1 MSKLQVNLEGIFETA
16 GQLIVTYGVR
26 LLTAIVVLLIGLW
39 LAGKLSRMF
48 YSVMVKREVDP
59 SLRGFLKGFI
69 SILLN
74 VLVFIS
80 VLTLAGVPMTAF
92 ITILGAAGLAIG
104 LALSGTLQNF
114 AGGMLILTI
123 KPFKVGDFIEAQNFM
138 GTVTDIQI
146 FNTILQ
152 TIDNVVVILPNGGLA
167 TGAITNYSVN
177 ETRRGQWVFSMAY
190 GESFPKAKEVLKK
203 VLEEDKRVL
212 SEPEPMIFVSDLND
226 SSVDIT
232 VRGWANAAD
241 FWPLNFDIRA
251 KVYEAFAKEGITI
264 PFPQMDVHLQKE
276 EVEQKAESN

>member
-1 MSKLQVNLEGIFETA
+1 MEGIFETA
-16 GQLIVTYGVR
+16 GQLMVTHGLR

-39 LAGKLSRMF
+39 LAGKLSRVF
-48 YSVMVKREVDP
+48 YSVMKKREVDP

-74 VLVFIS
+74 ILVFII

-92 ITILGAAGLAIG
+92 IAILGAAGLAIG
-104 LALSGTLQNF
+104 FALSGTLQNF

-123 KPFKVGDFIEAQNFM
+123 KPFKVGDFIEAQNFL
-138 GTVTDIQI
+138 GTVTDIQV

-177 ETRRGQWVFSMAY
+177 DTRRGQWVFRMAY
-190 GESFPKAKEVLKK
+190 GDSFPKVKEVLKK
-203 VLEEDKRVL
+203 VLEEDERVL
-212 SEPEPMIFVSDLND
+212 SEPEPMIFVSDLTD

-232 VRGWANAAD
+232 VRGWATADD
-241 FWPLNFDIRA
+241 FWPLSFDIRA
-251 KVYEAFAKEGITI
+251 KVYEAFAKEGISM

-276 EVEQKAESN
+276 DAEQKAETN